1 MPILVIFFLLLPT
14 SEYSVRFLLEVPF
27 YVLILFFKKSIKS
40 IYGFEYLLI
49 YIFLV
54 FMFQALYTINVHNIL
69 DIARIFSLI
78 SFITFVRCLNRKQIL
93 YIPHIL
99 MVIHILA
106 QILNYI
112 DSGQLLWSLNVNNL
126 NLDQSY
132 GRNSG
137 IFSSIAIAGFFSLSY
152 LIYLAH
158 MRSSS
163 TLLNI
168 LGSVLGIFSLF
179 ASGSKVNYVLFI
191 LALLIFLIY
200 NLVRTFIHLK
210 LHKNF
215 IGLFCIVTL
224 FGYISYDILVNFEV
238 SYQIVKLLSIL
249 ETGSSSSLSG
259 RLQIWNSYFAVQIES
274 FIFLLF
280 GVPKSV
286 LSDLNS
292 TFDSDYI
299 WVCLRLGIIG
309 VIISGAL
316 LINYVVEMSGKLSKS
331 ISFYM
336 MICAMLALVIGITID
351 PQGLL
356 VLVLFLTI
364 FKVPRSIETREG

>member
-137 IFSSIAIAGFFSLSY
+137 IFFFYSNSR
-152 LIYLAH
+152 I
-158 MRSSS
+158 
-163 TLLNI
+163 
-168 LGSVLGIFSLF
+168 
-179 ASGSKVNYVLFI
+179 LFI
-191 LALLIFLIY
+191 IIF
-200 NLVRTFIHLK
+200 NLFSAHAVIKHSFEYIRIRFRY
-210 LHKNF
+210 
-215 IGLFCIVTL
+215 LFV
-224 FGYISYDILVNFEV
+224 
-238 SYQIVKLLSIL
+238 
-249 ETGSSSSLSG
+249 
-259 RLQIWNSYFAVQIES
+259 
-274 FIFLLF
+274 
-280 GVPKSV
+280 
-286 LSDLNS
+286 
-292 TFDSDYI
+292 
-299 WVCLRLGIIG
+299 VCFR
-309 VIISGAL
+309 
-316 LINYVVEMSGKLSKS
+316 
-331 ISFYM
+331 F
-336 MICAMLALVIGITID
+336 
-351 PQGLL
+351 
-356 VLVLFLTI
+356 
-364 FKVPRSIETREG
+364 